1 MGNSTENGLG
11 KGAAVPTPPFLPPT
25 CRHGPKGGLDPGYP
39 PWLPL
44 RKTSRK
50 EGTQRDTKGSARAG
64 AGEGAAGKMMWAEDG
79 VNRAVNREFTGTW
92 AIYFRHGH

>member
-1 MGNSTENGLG
+1 MGNNTENGLG

-50 EGTQRDTKGSARAG
+50 EETQRDTKGSVSAQWG
-64 AGEGAAGKMMWAEDG
+64 WGEMMWAENG
-79 VNRAVNREFTGTW
+79 VNRAMNREFTGTW